1 MIQNVQYVMGIN
13 RMEMYNMPKKN
24 EFDNSYPERLL
35 EMGITLLEEFKG
47 AKIHHMMKCGTC
59 SHEWTATPLSKL
71 QGRRLYPETNG
82 CPACKRAREDKKY
95 QPNRDNVLQLLKDAN
110 LTILTPGYKGQ
121 RKNVYEKIR
130 VKNEDC
136 GHTFD
141 LCIGNFLHGLIK
153 TTCIVCGVKNRAAML
168 TKIANRV
175 HAKWL
180 ETADEWQ
187 IFKYEACMLTE
198 KTYRSNKQ
206 LINPFNHPRGKAG
219 VDGAYQLDHII
230 SRRYCFDNNI
240 PSELCAHPDNLR
252 FIPWLENIKK
262 GKRIVTEIPLI
273 FDAYI
278 DSSSVVDWDEEDT
291 VEEQKLYDEIEAN
304 PEKVFVDF

>member
-1 MIQNVQYVMGIN
+1 MPAPGNIDLGHIDKLDAIGI
-13 RMEMYNMPKKN
+13 E
-24 EFDNSYPERLL
+24 
-35 EMGITLLEEFKG
+35 ILEEYKG
-47 AKIHHMMKCGTC
+47 AKVHIRMKCKTC
-59 SHEWTATPLSKL
+59 GYEYKATPLSKI
-71 QGRRLYPETNG
+71 QNHKKYPNSNG
-82 CPACKRAREDKKY
+82 CTICQKKREDKAY
-95 QPNRDNVLQLLKDAN
+95 APNRQKVFDRLEKSN
-110 LTILTPGYKGQ
+110 LIVLTPGYKGQ

-130 VKNEDC
+130 VKNTIC
-136 GHTFD
+136 GHEFD
-141 LCIGNFLHGLIK
+141 MCVGDFLIRPNRSDC
-153 TTCIVCGVKNRAAML
+153 TICGIKNRAAML
-168 TKIANRV
+168 TKIANQV

-180 ETADEWQ
+180 ETADEWH

-206 LINPFNHPRGKAG
+206 LINPHNHPRGKAG
-219 VDGAYQLDHII
+219 IDGAYQLDHII

>member
-1 MIQNVQYVMGIN
+1 MPAIGKYDLTHVNKLSEIGI
-13 RMEMYNMPKKN
+13 E
-24 EFDNSYPERLL
+24 
-35 EMGITLLEEFKG
+35 ILEEYKG
-47 AKIHHMMKCGTC
+47 AKTHIQMKCKTC
-59 SHEWTATPLSKL
+59 GFEFIATPLAKI
-71 QGRRLYPETNG
+71 QVHKKYPNSNG
-82 CPACKRAREDKKY
+82 CDMCRRAREDKKY

-141 LCIGNFLHGLIK
+141 LCIGNFLHGLIR
-153 TTCIVCGVKNRAAML
+153 TTCTICGIKNRAAML
-168 TKIANRV
+168 TKIANQV

-180 ETADEWQ
+180 ETADEWH

-219 VDGAYQLDHII
+219 IDGAYQLDHII

-262 GKRIVTEIPLI
+262 GKHIVTEIPLI

-291 VEEQKLYDEIEAN
+291 VEEQKLYDDIEAN